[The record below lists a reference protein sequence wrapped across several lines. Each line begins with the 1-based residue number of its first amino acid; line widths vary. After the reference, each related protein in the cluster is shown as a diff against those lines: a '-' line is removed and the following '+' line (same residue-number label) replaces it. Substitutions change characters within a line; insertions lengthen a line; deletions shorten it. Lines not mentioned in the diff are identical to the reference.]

1 MSFMGDKTESIS
13 TSYNWSLLFHSA
25 LFVMGFTTAFSF
37 LGASVGLVGY
47 VVQDYQRW
55 INLVAGSL
63 LALFGLHGT
72 GLLRS
77 VTLKLVAMEQDD
89 SHSIVRRR
97 TTTYLFRMTSLLYSE
112 NRIDYRPRTRTPL
125 ASLMVGMAFAVGWTP
140 CVGFILGAILTAAIN
155 QSDAT
160 QAMLLL
166 FVYSLGLGTPF
177 ILTAAFIDRA
187 PSVLSVLAHHL
198 MFFSVV
204 SGVALMVF
212 GLLIALDLTSQ
223 LNQFLGAIP
232 ILDDAFLLE
241 GTASRLGLSWLG
253 PSFLAGLLS
262 FLSPCVFPMV
272 PIYLA
277 HLVGMVAVP
286 TTIKP

>member
-1 MSFMGDKTESIS
+1 
-13 TSYNWSLLFHSA
+13 
-25 LFVMGFTTAFSF
+25 
-37 LGASVGLVGY
+37 
-47 VVQDYQRW
+47 
-55 INLVAGSL
+55 
-63 LALFGLHGT
+63 
-72 GLLRS
+72 
-77 VTLKLVAMEQDD
+77 
-89 SHSIVRRR
+89 
-97 TTTYLFRMTSLLYSE
+97 
-112 NRIDYRPRTRTPL
+112 
-125 ASLMVGMAFAVGWTP
+125 
-140 CVGFILGAILTAAIN
+140 
-155 QSDAT
+155 
-160 QAMLLL
+160 
-166 FVYSLGLGTPF
+166 
-177 ILTAAFIDRA
+177 
-187 PSVLSVLAHHL
+187 

-204 SGVALMVF
+204 SGVALVVF

-232 ILDDAFLLE
+232 MIDDAFLLE